1 MTNQHKK
8 VSLMEKNKRV
18 HLKSLSEKGKKKK
31 MKGKKR
37 IFHKKETL
45 FSFSS
50 AFSHFLLTLKRAET
64 PKNAMNPE
72 SALNP
77 GILGNP
83 GNPGIRDSFFSG
95 SAFIGR
101 QA

>member
-1 MTNQHKK
+1 
-8 VSLMEKNKRV
+8 
-18 HLKSLSEKGKKKK
+18 

-37 IFHKKETL
+37 ISHKKETL

-50 AFSHFLLTLKRAET
+50 AFSHFLFTLKRAKT

-77 GILGNP
+77 GNLGNLGNP

-95 SAFIGR
+95 SAFKGR